1 MANLFLPNTIRVPE
15 VPYLTQPI
23 ENEELLLTCQL
34 TQFDREGYELLP
46 IEQLYYE
53 ANGVTLHTEKVL
65 AHESGNADEWKAF
78 VQKWFE
84 PTAYSNPL
92 WFKLDHSFCVVR
104 YAFSGPARTQI
115 HKFVEKR
122 PELIKLLNIRPKWGA
137 DFCVDY
143 VTPEECFELVH
154 WEWDFLNINESHSNN
169 LYKFTHLEEIFYTKV
184 FKVFKF
190 DPCSIFQILSSFEKK
205 SLSNSNSKIRKP
217 KIRVA
222 SKILE
227 KIGKENDNENT
238 SASKISCSTVFM
250 KILKMNFEEELAE
263 SLELKLPSEYNKI
276 KLKKSNS
283 SNQLTQRINKQSK
296 NSEFS
301 LIILDH
307 VIDYSPC
314 YHENGESCTTS
325 NCECTERG
333 FCEKYCSCDCETC
346 RYRFKGCR
354 CESGV
359 CTFLN
364 CSCFSSSLLHS
375 SSNDKSISGL

>member
-154 WEWDFLNINESHSNN
+154 WEWDFLNINEFSEHIQKMEKVVEKTRWADIVNAVTIFRRNYTVLDSETEGNFKAN
-169 LYKFTHLEEIFYTKV
+169 LFGLPNAIRLYK
-184 FKVFKF
+184 
-190 DPCSIFQILSSFEKK
+190 
-205 SLSNSNSKIRKP
+205 
-217 KIRVA
+217 
-222 SKILE
+222 
-227 KIGKENDNENT
+227 
-238 SASKISCSTVFM
+238 
-250 KILKMNFEEELAE
+250 
-263 SLELKLPSEYNKI
+263 
-276 KLKKSNS
+276 
-283 SNQLTQRINKQSK
+283 
-296 NSEFS
+296 
-301 LIILDH
+301 
-307 VIDYSPC
+307 
-314 YHENGESCTTS
+314 
-325 NCECTERG
+325 
-333 FCEKYCSCDCETC
+333 
-346 RYRFKGCR
+346 
-354 CESGV
+354 
-359 CTFLN
+359 TFA
-364 CSCFSSSLLHS
+364 
-375 SSNDKSISGL
+375 

>member
-84 PTAYSNPL
+84 PTAYSKPL

-154 WEWDFLNINESHSNN
+154 WEWDFLNINEFSEHIQKMEKVVEKTRWADIVNAVTIFRRNYTVLDSETEGNFKAN
-169 LYKFTHLEEIFYTKV
+169 LFGLPKAFRLYKSFY
-184 FKVFKF
+184 
-190 DPCSIFQILSSFEKK
+190 
-205 SLSNSNSKIRKP
+205 
-217 KIRVA
+217 
-222 SKILE
+222 
-227 KIGKENDNENT
+227 
-238 SASKISCSTVFM
+238 
-250 KILKMNFEEELAE
+250 
-263 SLELKLPSEYNKI
+263 
-276 KLKKSNS
+276 
-283 SNQLTQRINKQSK
+283 
-296 NSEFS
+296 
-301 LIILDH
+301 
-307 VIDYSPC
+307 
-314 YHENGESCTTS
+314 
-325 NCECTERG
+325 
-333 FCEKYCSCDCETC
+333 
-346 RYRFKGCR
+346 
-354 CESGV
+354 
-359 CTFLN
+359 
-364 CSCFSSSLLHS
+364 
-375 SSNDKSISGL
+375 